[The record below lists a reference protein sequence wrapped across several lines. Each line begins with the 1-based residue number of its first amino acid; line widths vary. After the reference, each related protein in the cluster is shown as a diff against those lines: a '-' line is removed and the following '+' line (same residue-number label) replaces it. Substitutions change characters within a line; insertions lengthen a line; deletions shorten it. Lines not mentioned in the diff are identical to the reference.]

1 MNWLHRKLDGLL
13 TTEQFAYPELKS
25 MFWTLALDS
34 FFIFSIGMLS
44 TALVSSVGEA
54 AIAAA
59 SMVGTI
65 NGMVSLMCMS
75 LASGGG
81 SVVARAKGRGDME
94 DIVRLL
100 LG

>member
-1 MNWLHRKLDGLL
+1 MLNWLHRKLDGLL

-54 AIAAA
+54 AIAAV

-65 NGMVSLMCMS
+65 NGMVREKHPTYNCVITIDQSYVS
-75 LASGGG
+75 S
-81 SVVARAKGRGDME
+81 K
-94 DIVRLL
+94 
-100 LG
+100 

>member
-44 TALVSSVGEA
+44 TALVSSVGA
-54 AIAAA
+54 AT
-59 SMVGTI
+59 STSGSGV
-65 NGMVSLMCMS
+65 
-75 LASGGG
+75 ASG
-81 SVVARAKGRGDME
+81 
-94 DIVRLL
+94 
-100 LG
+100 